1 MAVVT
6 GPSRHPPGRHAM
18 AVGFVLGLLGLGLLG
33 SLFVVLA
40 DAGGDGGT
48 SHGASVRGSG
58 SAATEVRQTAAFS
71 ALQLAGST
79 TMTVRVGEPR
89 SVRVTGDDNLLRH
102 VTTRV
107 RAGSLVV
114 GTTGS
119 FATTTPMSVLVT
131 VPELDAVT
139 LSGSG
144 MLVVTGLSARRLA
157 VALPG
162 SGTVRVSGSAGEL
175 RATLSGSGDMQL
187 QDLVARDVSA
197 RLSGYGDMRVHATR
211 DLHASVSGTGS
222 IRYSGDPV
230 SVVDEVTGTGS
241 VTAEL

>member
-1 MAVVT
+1 M
-6 GPSRHPPGRHAM
+6 
-18 AVGFVLGLLGLGLLG
+18 
-33 SLFVVLA
+33 
-40 DAGGDGGT
+40 
-48 SHGASVRGSG
+48 RGSG
-58 SAATEVRQTAAFS
+58 RAATEVRQAAAFS
-71 ALQLAGST
+71 ALQLAGSS

-89 SVRVTGDDNLLRH
+89 SVRVTADDNLLRH

-131 VPELDAVT
+131 VPELDAVA

-144 MLVVTGLSARRLA
+144 RLVVAGLSARRLA
-157 VALPG
+157 
-162 SGTVRVSGSAGEL
+162 SAGEL

-187 QDLVARDVSA
+187 QDLEARDVSA
-197 RLSGYGDMRVHATR
+197 RLTGYGDMRVHATR

-241 VTAEL
+241 VTAEP